1 MNLNDIERYQMKK
14 FRWFLKRIY
23 DFHPYYGKLL
33 RKLKLKPNNF
43 KTLKDLDK
51 IPFTKKP
58 DWVGKEK
65 DFILTPNQ
73 KKIIHY
79 ISPWDMLL
87 FVFKKEKFMQEIK
100 YEYAPATFFATSGRT
115 GTPSTC
121 FYTRYDF
128 ELIAKQGNISTRHM
142 VEELD
147 NNVRLQIMFP
157 YAPHLAFWHATFGW
171 LNNSHIFATL
181 LGSGRT
187 RLQASLL
194 DKFKINAIMG
204 MPSYVKYFSEV
215 AIEENTKSYVRYI
228 ILGGE
233 AAQKALVKRIK
244 DNFGSLGTV
253 PTVIRTYALTE
264 SKVAIF
270 ENEEDGGY
278 IITGME
284 GPFFGIYDVLLI
296 KTDSEGNEEW
306 NRTFGGWCDT
316 CGRSVQQTSD
326 GGYIIA
332 GWVYPYLFGIGSK
345 DVLLIKTD
353 SKGNEEWNRT
363 FGGSDH
369 DCGYSV
375 QQTSDGGYIITGY
388 TNSSG
393 AGESDVLLIKT
404 DSHGNKEWAMTI
416 GGSNLDKGYSVEQT
430 SDGGHIIVGE
440 TYSSG
445 TGDGDVWLI
454 KITPP
459 SEKEAPGFEAIFAIA
474 GLVVLAYFL
483 KRRKLNNG

>member
-73 KKIIHY
+73 KKIIYY

-87 FVFKKEKFMQEIK
+87 FVFKKEKFMRKIK

-142 VEELD
+142 VKELN

-215 AIEENTKSYVRYI
+215 VIEENAKSYVRYI

-278 IITGME
+278 IINPDLHIWQVVDPKTGE
-284 GPFFGIYDVLLI
+284 TLDYGESGVIVFSHIDFRGTVFLRYWTDDYIKGGIFYEDGNLKMIGDIYRVSDEKELQITKVKGTLINTIALENVLNSIEEIKEFQILITKRDPTDKFSLDELIIKVAPRTNIEDNTKKLITKIRHLI
-296 KTDSEGNEEW
+296 KDYFE
-306 NRTFGGWCDT
+306 
-316 CGRSVQQTSD
+316 
-326 GGYIIA
+326 
-332 GWVYPYLFGIGSK
+332 
-345 DVLLIKTD
+345 
-353 SKGNEEWNRT
+353 
-363 FGGSDH
+363 
-369 DCGYSV
+369 
-375 QQTSDGGYIITGY
+375 
-388 TNSSG
+388 
-393 AGESDVLLIKT
+393 
-404 DSHGNKEWAMTI
+404 
-416 GGSNLDKGYSVEQT
+416 
-430 SDGGHIIVGE
+430 
-440 TYSSG
+440 
-445 TGDGDVWLI
+445 
-454 KITPP
+454 ITPKV
-459 SEKEAPGFEAIFAIA
+459 EIEEFEILVENIF
-474 GLVVLAYFL
+474 GKLKGTKVLDL
-483 KRRKLNNG
+483 RKHQGTMSKH